1 MSVTVHLPP
10 SPTDESQQQLE
21 NVSKALAKLE
31 HLPATTVSD
40 PSKNIA
46 AILERYLN
54 ISGHRTLIMLD
65 NGGVDRKN
73 VAAILGTLASYGTTT
88 VVSVSAHGPVEYGS
102 AAENIAIEGGPEA
115 LLAHIRQQSGDS
127 QLKGVADVVC
137 GYHNGEGSDASL
149 FLADHLLTN
158 GGLYVEI
165 FYNFFTQA
173 DEVILYRREELADI
187 VQSRA
192 ARAAQQQTGALSD

>member
-1 MSVTVHLPP
+1 MSSRIHLP
-10 SPTDESQQQLE
+10 SQPTDQSQEQL
-21 NVSKALAKLE
+21 SQISRYLLE
-31 HLPATTVSD
+31 QTHILPAAGQVAS
-40 PSKNIA
+40 SQVG
-46 AILERYLN
+46 AILRDFLSV
-54 ISGHRTLIMLD
+54 SGHRTLVMLD
-65 NGGVDRKN
+65 NGGVDRQN

-88 VVSVSAHGPVEYGS
+88 VVSVSAHDPVEYGS

-137 GYHNGEGSDASL
+137 GYHNGKGADASL
-149 FLADHLLTN
+149 FLADHLLTK